1 MRPSSIKMAR
11 PGKAAPADNAVSGK
25 GNKIRRARVSVRP
38 GWTGDSLQRSIVR
51 YAMLA
56 AVIGA
61 VIIAT
66 AIVRTYS
73 TSSSNYSWDFGVVTQ
88 YLPALA
94 SGLRLTVELSVVS
107 ILLSIVLGGILA
119 FGRMSHS
126 RLIRVLCT
134 AFIEVMRCTPL
145 LVQLVWFFYALPIL
159 TEIRLTSFQA
169 ALLALTLHYGAYFG
183 EAIRSGIQAVPK
195 EHLEAAEVLGLT
207 PRDKSRFVT
216 MPQAFRIILPNLVSF
231 SINLFKDTSLVAIIG
246 LNDLTNAGNTAQLAS
261 YRPLEILTTVAVIYF
276 IVSFPVT
283 LLTRRL
289 EIRLSRHLA
298 LDAR

>member
-1 MRPSSIKMAR
+1 
-11 PGKAAPADNAVSGK
+11 
-25 GNKIRRARVSVRP
+25 
-38 GWTGDSLQRSIVR
+38 
-51 YAMLA
+51 MLA

-61 VIIAT
+61 IVIAIA
-66 AIVRTYS
+66 IIRSYS
-73 TSSSNYSWDFGVVTQ
+73 ATSSSYTWDFSVVTR

-94 SGLRLTVELSVVS
+94 SGLRLTVELSVIS

-119 FGRMSHS
+119 FGRLSRS
-126 RLIRVLCT
+126 RLIRIICT

-169 ALLALTLHYGAYFG
+169 ALIALTLHYGAYFG
-183 EAIRSGIQAVPK
+183 EAIRSGVQAVPK

-207 PRDKSRFVT
+207 TSDKSRFVT
-216 MPQAFRIILPNLVSF
+216 MPQAFRTVLPNLVSF

-261 YRPLEILTTVAVIYF
+261 YRPLEILTAVAVIYF

-289 EIRLSRHLA
+289 EIRLSRHLS
-298 LDAR
+298 LDNR